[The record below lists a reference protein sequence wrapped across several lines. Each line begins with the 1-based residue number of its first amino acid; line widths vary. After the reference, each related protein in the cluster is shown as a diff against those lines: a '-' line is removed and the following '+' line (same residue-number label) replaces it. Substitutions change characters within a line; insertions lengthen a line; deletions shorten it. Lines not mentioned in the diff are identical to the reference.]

1 MNNDDKNIIIKSQKA
16 IITNQLS
23 NKNDS
28 TAITSLV
35 LGIISLMLFWVF
47 VSSIITGII
56 GIIVGIVSIVKKRDG
71 LNLAI
76 AGIITSSIG
85 LLLGIIFS
93 ALTIISL
100 IIK

>member
-1 MNNDDKNIIIKSQKA
+1 MDSDNKNIIIEPQKA
-16 IITNQLS
+16 IITNQLAK
-23 NKNDS
+23 KNNS

-35 LGIISLMLFWVF
+35 LGIISLMLFWIF
-47 VSSIITGII
+47 IYSIIIGSI
-56 GIIVGIVSIVKKRDG
+56 GIIVGIVSIAKKRDS

-85 LLLGIIFS
+85 LFLNIIFS
-93 ALTIISL
+93 AIIIIGM